1 MPEAQ
6 LLSGKTVSESVYQSL
21 IPRISALQ
29 SKNITPGLAAVLVGE
44 NPASKVYV
52 RNKTNRFRKLGLFT
66 ETHTLPA
73 DTEEEDLLKLIETLN
88 TDDRFHGILIQLPL
102 PNSIDNQSVLLAV
115 DPRKDV
121 DGFHPENMGLLT
133 SGTPR
138 FIPCTPKGILRILEH
153 YDIETEG
160 KRVAVV
166 GRSNIVGRPMSILL
180 SLKRNPGNAT
190 VTICHTRTKN
200 QRGITNSADILISA
214 AGVPNSITDAD
225 ISEGAVVIDVGIN
238 RVEDDSEKGYS
249 LVGDVDFN
257 SVAGK
262 ASAITPVPGGVGP
275 MTIAMLVENTVEAA
289 ESTLPK

>member
-1 MPEAQ
+1 
-6 LLSGKTVSESVYQSL
+6 
-21 IPRISALQ
+21 
-29 SKNITPGLAAVLVGE
+29 
-44 NPASKVYV
+44 
-52 RNKTNRFRKLGLFT
+52 
-66 ETHTLPA
+66 
-73 DTEEEDLLKLIETLN
+73 
-88 TDDRFHGILIQLPL
+88 
-102 PNSIDNQSVLLAV
+102 
-115 DPRKDV
+115 
-121 DGFHPENMGLLT
+121 MGLLT

-190 VTICHTRTKN
+190 VTICHTWTKN